1 MSEQVPQSAE
11 EPFVLPDLPDDEA
24 ISLLYP
30 DRAQQE
36 EPAPEQSA
44 TSDPEPTG
52 VPQTRDEMADRINAV
67 ERALENLPTLIS
79 QGLQNVVRPQ
89 TSTPQRTALDQMK
102 EENAGVDPTQLEW
115 LAKAVRPLLNEVVSP
130 LVQEVQLIKGA
141 TIQTV
146 QERIRS
152 DFDTH
157 VDRQLTA
164 LGVDPDDEFTRSAL
178 RARVI
183 LDGQNTPGFTKDHA
197 TALLRKYN
205 AERLGTSQST
215 AQYVRD
221 KQKQEE
227 EAPPIAH
234 SSGAATATPGIR
246 KALTDPKNKR
256 MNFRGQDFEKL
267 VTTSLQAAL
276 GGKPTRR

>member
-1 MSEQVPQSAE
+1 MSERVPQSAE
-11 EPFVLPDLPDDEA
+11 EPFVLPDLPDEEA

-30 DRAQQE
+30 DQNHQE
-36 EPAPEQSA
+36 DPAPEQA
-44 TSDPEPTG
+44 DTPDPEPAG
-52 VPQTRDEMADRINAV
+52 VPQSRDEMADRINAV
-67 ERALENLPTLIS
+67 EQALQNLPALIS

-152 DFDTH
+152 DFDAH
-157 VDRQLTA
+157 VDRTLSS
-164 LGVDPDDEFTRSAL
+164 LGIDPDDEFTRSSL

-205 AERLGTSQST
+205 AERLGRAQST
-215 AQYVRD
+215 TDYVQT
-221 KQKQEE
+221 KKKQEE
-227 EAPPIAH
+227 EAPPISH
-234 SSGAATATPGIR
+234 SSGAATAIPGIR
-246 KALTDPKNKR
+246 KALNDPKNKR
-256 MNFRGQDFEKL
+256 MHFRGQDFETL